1 MLQPCN
7 KVFKVTQ
14 KIVPEI
20 YLLHFCLG
28 RSYFDVHFFTTVPR
42 CVAARVAW
50 ATLTERMK
58 YVWHVLLALTFTG
71 WAKKK
76 YHVSNVYSIKTVKD
90 TTNLIVTQERIY

>member
-42 CVAARVAW
+42 CVAARVA
-50 ATLTERMK
+50 
-58 YVWHVLLALTFTG
+58 
-71 WAKKK
+71 
-76 YHVSNVYSIKTVKD
+76 
-90 TTNLIVTQERIY
+90 